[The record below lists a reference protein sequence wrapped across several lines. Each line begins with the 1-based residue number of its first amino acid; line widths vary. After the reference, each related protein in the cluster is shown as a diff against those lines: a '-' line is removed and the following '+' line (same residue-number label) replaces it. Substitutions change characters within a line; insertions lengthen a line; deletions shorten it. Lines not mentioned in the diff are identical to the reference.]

1 MHAKESLIL
10 FLRNP
15 VLGRVKTRLAK
26 TLGEQSALAV
36 YEQLLEITKRQLQNL
51 EIPVRLY
58 FDSIPD
64 FVSPDWGKQTSVHLQ
79 SGNDL
84 GERMQNAF
92 LETFQNGAENVVI
105 IGSDCP
111 DLETKHIREAFSAL
125 RSKDAVIGPAQ
136 DGGYYLLALKTV
148 YPEIFKNIPWSGDR
162 VFAITLEKLQLFRKD
177 VWILPL
183 LNDID
188 EEIDLGPYLQSGKL
202 VI

>member
-1 MHAKESLIL
+1 MHSNKALIL

-26 TLGEQSALAV
+26 TLGEKTALKV
-36 YEQLLEITKRQLQNL
+36 YEQLLEITKEQIKNL

-64 FVSPDWGKQTSVHLQ
+64 SGFSDWGKRTSVHLQ
-79 SGNDL
+79 TGSDL
-84 GERMQNAF
+84 GERMKNSF
-92 LETFQNGAENVVI
+92 LETFQSGTEKVLI

-125 RSKDAVIGPAQ
+125 ESKDAVIGPAK
-136 DGGYYLLALKTV
+136 DGGYYLLGLKTLA
-148 YPEIFKNIPWSGDR
+148 PEIFTEIPWSSER
-162 VFAITLEKLQLFRKD
+162 VFAMTLEKLQLARKD
-177 VWILPL
+177 VRILPL

-188 EEIDLGPYLQSGKL
+188 EEIDLDPYLLSGKL
-202 VI
+202 KI